1 MLMSLV
7 FVASK
12 GKKIDENIGE
22 KKLTKIVKVEEVKIH
37 LFWETWWETM
47 KFPGK
52 MQLMVILKGIKK

>member
-37 LFWETWWETM
+37 LF
-47 KFPGK
+47 
-52 MQLMVILKGIKK
+52 